1 MLDAPRLKDDFYCS
15 VLAYCYTRRTLA
27 VALAHRVYLW
37 TEQEGVQYPP
47 LTPVRSAN
55 YVGALAFSS
64 EAGQKAILA
73 VARNSGHVTLWS
85 LFEQKAR
92 FEIPHPWA
100 ACALAFR
107 PTCTQRQC
115 PDQTGTVPCEDLLV
129 GDDSGCIYYYGVHW
143 PDFAA
148 GSLCLLT
155 KIDAHAQNICGLAWS
170 PDGNT
175 FASGGNDNAAL
186 LFEAEAVLLITS
198 SCSAEHPTQS
208 TATPRDNGL
217 ATATEISLT
226 PPQSPQ
232 QIHKGGPSSLQPIRA
247 SITLSAQDDSLTP
260 PSSAHRSELRGR
272 PMLRRPR
279 DDQWNMEISPTR
291 QSRMQDNIYNRLADP
306 SIDGRINLHTHRF
319 YHSAA
324 VKAIAYAPWQST
336 LLATGGGS
344 NDRQIHFHHTAS
356 GTTLAVINVFAQ
368 VTSLAWSLTRREV
381 VATFGYAQPEHN
393 IRIAVFAWP
402 SCECVV
408 SIPWERKP
416 NGEIGRALWAIPY
429 PGGPNDAASEK
440 ELQARSTAPD
450 TNGPGPAS
458 DAETGLAAWV
468 AMQARNLRSNAVTS
482 NPDSDQIAVP
492 VSTSALSQHVASTED
507 DMLYR
512 RRRLSSTRGEG
523 EAWASRTT
531 DEGSL
536 IVACCDQT
544 VKFFEVWAGK
554 SKGKSKGIGAKAGV
568 LGGSK
573 VLEGWCTTIDIDEVD
588 GGNVIR

>member
-1 MLDAPRLKDDFYCS
+1 M
-15 VLAYCYTRRTLA
+15 
-27 VALAHRVYLW
+27 
-37 TEQEGVQYPP
+37 
-47 LTPVRSAN
+47 
-55 YVGALAFSS
+55 
-64 EAGQKAILA
+64 
-73 VARNSGHVTLWS
+73 
-85 LFEQKAR
+85 
-92 FEIPHPWA
+92 
-100 ACALAFR
+100 
-107 PTCTQRQC
+107 
-115 PDQTGTVPCEDLLV
+115 
-129 GDDSGCIYYYGVHW
+129 GDDSGCIYYYSLHW

-175 FASGGNDNAAL
+175 FVSGGNDNAAL
-186 LFEAEAVLLITS
+186 LFEVETVLDAIS
-198 SCSAEHPTQS
+198 PPSTQYPARK
-208 TATPRDNGL
+208 TALLPV
-217 ATATEISLT
+217 TEDGINADEFLT
-226 PPQSPQ
+226 PPHSPQ
-232 QIHKGGPSSLQPIRA
+232 QVHKVEGPLLQALSTVPASS
-247 SITLSAQDDSLTP
+247 SQDYPLTP
-260 PSSAHRSELRGR
+260 PSSSEGVGPRGR
-272 PMLRRPR
+272 PTLRRAR
-279 DDQWNMEISPTR
+279 EDQWNMDTSPTR
-291 QSRMQDNIYNRLADP
+291 QPRIQPNIYNRQADP
-306 SIDGRINLHTHRF
+306 SIDGRTNLHKHRF

-356 GTTLAVINVFAQ
+356 GTTLAVINVYAQ

-393 IRIAVFAWP
+393 VRIAVFSWP

-416 NGEIGRALWAIPY
+416 NGEIGRVLWAIPY

-440 ELQARSTAPD
+440 ELKARGAAPERDNPGSNPD
-450 TNGPGPAS
+450 T
-458 DAETGLAAWV
+458 ETGLTAWV
-468 AMQARNLRSNAVTS
+468 AMQARSLHDAATMSFLDSGR
-482 NPDSDQIAVP
+482 NPVP
-492 VSTSALSQHVASTED
+492 NSTSASAQSNFPFEESMIHRG
-507 DMLYR
+507 R
-512 RRRLSSTRGEG
+512 RHSATRGEG

-554 SKGKSKGIGAKAGV
+554 SKGKTKGIGSKAGV

-573 VLEGWCTTIDIDEVD
+573 VLEGWCATVDIDEVD
-588 GGNVIR
+588 GGDIIR